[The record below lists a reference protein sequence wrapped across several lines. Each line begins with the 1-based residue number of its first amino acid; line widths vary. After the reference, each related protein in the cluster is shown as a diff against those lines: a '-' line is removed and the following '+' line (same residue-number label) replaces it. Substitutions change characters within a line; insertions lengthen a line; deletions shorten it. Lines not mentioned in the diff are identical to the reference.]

1 MQTITNVLNTINE
14 KGIKGL
20 LTIDTL
26 TELCSEFG
34 SSKLVIVDNNPDHVK
49 RKLYD
54 VISYNTASQTFNVVD
69 VKASLNAPKFITL
82 NIDAIEDH
90 VVVEFSEEKDT
101 WSLLTLENSDT
112 VYCSTH
118 RYNLLKGIMSLEDKY
133 LFATI
138 EVVAYNS
145 LFKEYQSFYLIVRD
159 GLVDY
164 DNVISHFINKLPSY
178 FTDNGMQITCAV
190 NVPEV
195 KVNTTFKTFTLNN
208 NNEGL
213 ELSVVNDKN
222 GSSKVLDIDNIYSE
236 IKAYKTTLKQQ
247 KSKAKTAVTNNLSH
261 KGNNHVKGVS
271 KALA

>member
-54 VISYNTASQTFNVVD
+54 VISYNTTSCTFNVVD
-69 VKASLNAPKFITL
+69 VKASLNAPKFVTL

-101 WSLLTLENSDT
+101 WSLLTLESSDT
-112 VYCSTH
+112 VYCSTY
-118 RYNLLKGIMSLEDKY
+118 RYNLLKGLMSLEDKY
-133 LFATI
+133 LFTTI
-138 EVVAYNS
+138 EVVAFNS
-145 LFKEYQSFYLIVRD
+145 LFKEYQSFHLIVRD
-159 GLVDY
+159 GLVEY
-164 DNVISHFINKLPSY
+164 DNVISHFISKLPSY
-178 FTDNGMQITCAV
+178 FTDNGMRITCAV

-213 ELSVVNDKN
+213 ELSVVNDAV
-222 GSSKVLDIDNIYSE
+222 GSSKVLDINSIYSE

-261 KGNNHVKGVS
+261 KGNNHVKGVN